1 MLIGLVDW
9 NVVPSTLSGT
19 WVGSE
24 CRRRQEVR
32 DKSSVILVAVLAAF
46 ALSGFS
52 AVVFSGAG
60 PTPDDRPT
68 LVRSSSGSENQP
80 GAGNSTSRAWLASMR
95 PYCNPIDIVTRLVW
109 SPAPEGAEGTMYE
122 AACLALAGRTDDAR
136 VRLLTLSGDDRTRGA
151 GVVFAVGHP
160 AADAGDDVA
169 AGPLMEL
176 VVEFWPN
183 HYMAL
188 YHAGAA
194 RFEAGDSARA
204 SEYLERFLQEYTLED
219 GWRSNARTM
228 LLEIGG

>member
-1 MLIGLVDW
+1 
-9 NVVPSTLSGT
+9 
-19 WVGSE
+19 
-24 CRRRQEVR
+24 VR

-46 ALSGFS
+46 ALSGLS
-52 AVVFSGAG
+52 AVVFSSAG
-60 PTPDDRPT
+60 PTSDDRPT
-68 LVRSSSGSENQP
+68 LVRTPSGSQGQP
-80 GAGNSTSRAWLASMR
+80 AAAGPATSREWLASMR
-95 PYCNPIDIVTRLVW
+95 PYCNPIDIVTQLAW
-109 SPAPEGAEGTMYE
+109 SPAPEGAEGTMHE

-136 VRLLTLSGDDRTRGA
+136 ARLLTLSGDDRTRGA

-204 SEYLERFLQEYTLED
+204 SEYLERFLKEYTLED